1 MHCMSIVVVYC
12 NETIAFFHESLYM
25 SAVSSRVSPRYVFLM
40 WMVQLSLIVFTC
52 RSNTSLE

>member
-1 MHCMSIVVVYC
+1 MSIVVVYC